1 MAGLQIDG
9 PLLNADPKDIE
20 DINENAVASLDI
32 FSPPSTLHGICG
44 SVLDDIDPCPSPEAW
59 GKHISK
65 RPLNLFRLSS
75 PDSLRLG
82 RFLVLCL
89 VRLTQCPTCG
99 CRQTPIDPQPW
110 WHHGKGMLW
119 TGGLPHGA
127 MHSILCCMS

>member
-9 PLLNADPKDIE
+9 PLVNADPKDIE

-44 SVLDDIDPCPSPEAW
+44 SVLDDIHPCPSPEAW

-75 PDSLRLG
+75 LDSLRLG
-82 RFLVLCL
+82 RFLVL
-89 VRLTQCPTCG
+89 RL
-99 CRQTPIDPQPW
+99 
-110 WHHGKGMLW
+110 
-119 TGGLPHGA
+119 LPFNPLSHLRLPA
-127 MHSILCCMS
+127 DAD